1 MSYKVLV
8 IDDSHSITQSLKNL
22 IESDVDIKVYI
33 AKSKKESIK
42 LLLDHK
48 GKFDIILADLGLPD
62 APNGEVVDFMI
73 RFSIPIIVLTGSEQI
88 EIEDKFRNKNI
99 VDYILKD
106 GITAL
111 QYATTIVSRI
121 IKNKHIKVLVVDDS
135 ITFLKQTSTLIE
147 RYKLIPLTSTNGE
160 DALKLLE
167 ENKDIKIVLTD
178 YLMPIMDG
186 IELTRKI
193 RSKYSKDVLS
203 VIVTSSDS
211 NSRIPSKFLKLGA
224 NDFLYKGFSKEEFFV
239 RINSNL
245 EILELFDEMKN
256 KMNKDFMTG
265 LYNRRYFF
273 EVGKKIYEEKKKLN
287 KPMAIAIIDIDK
299 FKKINDSYGHNIG
312 DYAIKEVARVLNDNI
327 MSSTLISRIG
337 GEEFCLLFYNRE
349 KEEIQRLLEEIRKK
363 FENNLIEVDNLK
375 FKYTVSIG
383 CSFEYGKNIDEMMQ
397 FADDGLYDAK
407 KTGRNKVRYR

>member
-1 MSYKVLV
+1 MTYKVLV

-22 IESDVDIKVYI
+22 IESNIDIKVYI
-33 AKSKKESIK
+33 AKSKKESVE
-42 LLLDHK
+42 LLLEHR

-73 RFSIPIIVLTGSEQI
+73 KFSIPIIVLTGSEQI
-88 EIEDKFRNKNI
+88 DIENKFRNKNI

-111 QYATTIVSRI
+111 QYATTIVNRI

-135 ITFLKQTSTLIE
+135 KIFLKQASDLLS
-147 RYKLIPLTSTNGE
+147 RYKLIPLTSTNGL
-160 DALKLLE
+160 DALKILE

-186 IELTRKI
+186 IELTKKI

-203 VIVTSSDS
+203 IIV
-211 NSRIPSKFLKLGA
+211 PSKFLRLGA
-224 NDFLYKGFSKEEFFV
+224 NDFLYKDFSKEEFFV
-239 RINSNL
+239 RINSSL
-245 EILELFDEMKN
+245 EVLELFDDMKN
-256 KMNKDFMTG
+256 KINKDYMTG

-273 EVGKKIYEEKKKLN
+273 DFGKKIYNKNKNLN
-287 KPMAIAIIDIDK
+287 KSIAIAIIDIDN
-299 FKKINDSYGHNIG
+299 FKLINDTYGHSIG
-312 DYAIKEVARVLNDNI
+312 DFAIKEVAKILNENI

-349 KEEIQRLLEEIRKK
+349 KEEIEVLLEDIRKK
-363 FENNLIEVDNLK
+363 FENNLIEIDNIK
-375 FKYTVSIG
+375 FNYTVSIG
-383 CSFEYGKNIDEMMQ
+383 CSFDYGKNIDEMVH
-397 FADDGLYDAK
+397 FADASLYEAK
-407 KTGRNKVRYR
+407 ESGKNKVRYK

>member
-1 MSYKVLV
+1 MTYKVLV

-22 IESDVDIKVYI
+22 IESNIDIKVYI
-33 AKSKKESIK
+33 AKSKKESVE
-42 LLLDHK
+42 LLLEHR

-73 RFSIPIIVLTGSEQI
+73 KFSIPIIVLTGSEQI
-88 EIEDKFRNKNI
+88 DIENKFRNKNI

-111 QYATTIVSRI
+111 QYATTIVNRI

-135 ITFLKQTSTLIE
+135 KIFLKQASDLLS
-147 RYKLIPLTSTNGE
+147 RYKLIPLTSTNGV
-160 DALKLLE
+160 DALKILE

-186 IELTRKI
+186 IELTKKI

-203 VIVTSSDS
+203 IIVTTIDS
-211 NSRIPSKFLKLGA
+211 NKRIPSKFLKLGA
-224 NDFLYKGFSKEEFFV
+224 NDFLYKDFSKEEFFV
-239 RINSNL
+239 RINSSL
-245 EILELFDEMKN
+245 EVLELFDDMKN
-256 KMNKDFMTG
+256 KINKDYMTG

-273 EVGKKIYEEKKKLN
+273 DFGKKIYN
-287 KPMAIAIIDIDK
+287 KNKNSNKSIAIAIIDIDN
-299 FKKINDSYGHNIG
+299 FKLINDTYGHSIG
-312 DYAIKEVARVLNDNI
+312 DFAIKEVAKILNENI

-349 KEEIQRLLEEIRKK
+349 KEEIEVLLEDIRKK
-363 FENNLIEVDNLK
+363 FENNLIEIDNIK
-375 FKYTVSIG
+375 FNYTVSIG
-383 CSFEYGKNIDEMMQ
+383 CSFDYGKNIDEMVH
-397 FADDGLYDAK
+397 FADASLYEAK
-407 KTGRNKVRYR
+407 ESGKNKVRYK

>member
-1 MSYKVLV
+1 MIYKVLV
-8 IDDSHSITQSLKNL
+8 IDDSHSISQSLKNL
-22 IESDVDIKVYI
+22 IESNVDIKVYI
-33 AKSKKESIK
+33 AKSKKESID
-42 LLLDHK
+42 LLLEHK

-73 RFSIPIIVLTGSEQI
+73 KFSIPIIVLTGSDQI
-88 EIEDKFRNKNI
+88 DIEDKFRNKNI

-106 GITAL
+106 GVTAL
-111 QYATTIVSRI
+111 HYASTVVNRI

-135 ITFLKQTSTLIE
+135 KTFLRQTSDLID

-160 DALKLLE
+160 DALKILE

-186 IELTRKI
+186 IELTKRI
-193 RSKYSKDVLS
+193 RSKYTKHELC

-245 EILELFDEMKN
+245 EILELFDNMKN
-256 KMNKDFMTG
+256 KINKDYMTG

-273 EVGKKIYEEKKKLN
+273 EVGKKIYEENKKLN
-287 KPMAIAIIDIDK
+287 KSIAIAILDIDK
-299 FKKINDSYGHNIG
+299 FKKINDTYGHSIG
-312 DYAIKEVARVLNDNI
+312 DFAIKEVARVLNEDI
-327 MSSTLISRIG
+327 MDSTLISRIG

-349 KEEIQRLLEEIRKK
+349 KEEIEKLLEVIREK
-363 FENNLIEVDNLK
+363 FENNIIKVENFK

-397 FADDGLYDAK
+397 LADDGLYDAK
-407 KTGRNKVRYR
+407 ESGRNKVRYR